1 MIEDEKLLKKA
12 RAECKKSLMQVYD
25 KFKFKEEEHTELK
38 RQLKSEKTNLK
49 KLRLYKEY
57 L

>member
-1 MIEDEKLLKKA
+1 
-12 RAECKKSLMQVYD
+12 MQVYD